1 MGVDSEINVYSCCT
15 QLCAKNF
22 QVEGVPGIQIPE
34 CHRLAQLP
42 AHPYYF
48 TSQLLTALAI
58 TNVSFSNPALY
69 TTLPM
74 RSTTGM
80 NTTRRN
86 GVNTKAA
93 VHTRKARSSH
103 AGMPRRHSE
112 TIALPKTISTAWP
125 TKQFMPT
132 FGRHGHL
139 P

>member
-1 MGVDSEINVYSCCT
+1 MVVDLSKNVYSCCT

-22 QVEGVPGIQIPE
+22 QVEGVLGHQLRECHFFGQIP
-34 CHRLAQLP
+34 AQR
-42 AHPYYF
+42 YYF
-48 TSQLLTALAI
+48 TSQTLSALAI
-58 TNVSFSNPALY
+58 TNVPFSNPALY

-112 TIALPKTISTAWP
+112 TIALPKTICTAWP
-125 TKQFMPT
+125 TKQFVPT

-139 P
+139 S